1 MNAPTSALALAP
13 TGPRALQ
20 LADDELIP
28 TLRNSLFPGATDQSI
43 KMVLGWCRATGKD
56 PMKKP
61 VHIVPMSVKKPGTR
75 DQYEWRD
82 VLMPGIVD
90 YRTDAARTGQYA
102 GNDEAAFGPDVQGAF
117 GPQGNVRVTYPE
129 WCEFKV
135 YRLVNG
141 ERCAFSSG
149 RVRWLESYATAGK
162 DSDAPNAMW
171 KKRPYGQLEKCAE
184 AMALRRAFPEV
195 GAQPTADEMVGK
207 PMDVDEVVVDG
218 VIVQTSAPAPA
229 PAPAGPE
236 PWPAE
241 AFARWLTTKAQE
253 AINKGAPHDAV
264 LAHAQAKGKVS
275 PEQEAAIRA
284 LKPAAAAPAAGVSA
298 AEKAAVVAPAERE
311 PGSDD
316 EPPWSD
322 DAPAAQAGGK

>member
-241 AFARWLTTKAQE
+241 AFARWLAAKAQP
-253 AINKGAPHDAV
+253 AIDKGAKHDAV
-264 LAHAQAKGKVS
+264 IAHAKAKGLVS

-284 LKPAAAAPAAGVSA
+284 LHPAAAPVEAAT
-298 AEKAAVVAPAERE
+298 PAERE

>member
-218 VIVQTSAPAPA
+218 VIVQTSEPAPA